1 MANLTADEINRL
13 KQAFVSN
20 DRDGTLTER
29 VKNVVNGDTFARTVS
44 FTVSAEGVPSADKVT
59 VNVQLKDSDGDNI
72 TAVTKVRTYLA
83 TTAAGTTIRNPP
95 ATNNAAG
102 ATGTL
107 LFTDGTFNFNTWL
120 TNASGS
126 LDIVVTD
133 ASGAQTYFL
142 IVELPVGTISASTV
156 LTFA

>member
-1 MANLTADEINRL
+1 MANLTPDEILRL

-29 VKNVVNGDTFARTVS
+29 VKNLINNDTTASTVS
-44 FTVSAEGVPSADKVT
+44 FTVGAESANTVT
-59 VNVQLKDSDGDNI
+59 VNVQLKDADGDNV
-72 TAVTKVRTYLA
+72 TAVHKIRTYKA
-83 TTAAGTTIRNPP
+83 TTAAGTTVRNSP
-95 ATNNAAG
+95 ATNDAAG

-107 LFTDGTFNFNTWL
+107 IFTDGTLNFHTWL
-120 TNASGS
+120 TNAAGS
-126 LDIVVTD
+126 VDVVVTD

-142 IVELPVGTISASTV
+142 IVEIPSGTISASTV